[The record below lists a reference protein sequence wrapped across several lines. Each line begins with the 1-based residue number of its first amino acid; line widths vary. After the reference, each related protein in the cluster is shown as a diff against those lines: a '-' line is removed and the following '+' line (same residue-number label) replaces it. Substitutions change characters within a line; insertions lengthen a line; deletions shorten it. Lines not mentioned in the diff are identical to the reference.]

1 MYTLDVQLQKCKVTH
16 MQLEDRDIPFYNI
29 CR

>member
-1 MYTLDVQLQKCKVTH
+1 MYTLDVQLQKCKVAN